1 MKRFLFIVLIIIGLY
16 NLSGCELFVIKGKKI
31 IIEDTI
37 TTDYSVN
44 SPIGIV
50 NLFISELNNNN
61 VLAATELLAKDN
73 KSLYSVN
80 EKYDLTGDVS
90 RLKRYINNDEITN
103 QSISS
108 SDNKYNIEIEVAYF
122 KKIIF
127 EVQEINK
134 RFYIT
139 NYYNK

>member
-90 RLKRYINNDEITN
+90 RLKRYITN

-108 SDNKYNIEIEVAYF
+108 SDNKYSIEIEVAYF

>member
-61 VLAATELLAKDN
+61 VLAATESLASYAIE
-73 KSLYSVN
+73 SLPT
-80 EKYDLTGDVS
+80 EKPAS
-90 RLKRYINNDEITN
+90 R
-103 QSISS
+103 
-108 SDNKYNIEIEVAYF
+108 A
-122 KKIIF
+122 
-127 EVQEINK
+127 
-134 RFYIT
+134 
-139 NYYNK
+139 